1 MGFKKIGIATCVG
14 LIRESRI
21 FGKILR
27 KNGFEVCSAS
37 CKIGSMKKTETPSYI
52 SCLNVNNSL
61 LLDDDNDDKI
71 ENVNE
76 NSINLEKDIL
86 KNVAY
91 QDERKD
97 IKVEL

>member
-1 MGFKKIGIATCVG
+1 
-14 LIRESRI
+14 
-21 FGKILR
+21 
-27 KNGFEVCSAS
+27 
-37 CKIGSMKKTETPSYI
+37 MKKTETPSYI

-76 NSINLEKDIL
+76 NSINVEKDIL